1 MSSTCTT
8 WLQSVA
14 SVGRLGEGASP
25 VRAIRPMAT
34 GGNATGA
41 GGISVGAF
49 ASSMETR
56 KVLADVSGN
65 GIVTG
70 IAVVVVTVAAVDV
83 ERDVIG
89 GDRLAPLDLH
99 PLLLLDP
106 VGGGPRVGGVG
117 RERARRPG

>member
-14 SVGRLGEGASP
+14 SVGRLGEGARP

-41 GGISVGAF
+41 GGISVGAL

-56 KVLADVSGN
+56 KVLADVSGS
-65 GIVTG
+65 GIVTVF
-70 IAVVVVTVAAVDV
+70 AVVVVQVTAAAGT
-83 ERDVIG
+83 VIG
-89 GDRLAPLDLH
+89 ACAIGRSSAKIVMA
-99 PLLLLDP
+99 
-106 VGGGPRVGGVG
+106 VGT
-117 RERARRPG
+117 E